1 MKRAKYLTVLFAGT
15 LVYIIMSLSFGQNS
29 LKCYSQ
35 MEEQKRIVSKQ
46 KAEIQ
51 NINTELQLELYALKN
66 DKAVIA
72 AYARKM
78 DYVIDDEKL
87 IKITGLK
94 PYQNQIYDT
103 GKVIRHQ
110 EPEYVSE
117 KLCKC
122 CGIVAAFVVLLIML
136 IFDVKKGNV
145 SFTRDKKEFVA
156 GIPVYN
162 VPQV

>member
-136 IFDVKKGNV
+136 IFDFKKGE
-145 SFTRDKKEFVA
+145 FHILKKKNNLVA

-162 VPQV
+162 LPQI

>member
-1 MKRAKYLTVLFAGT
+1 MKRAKYLTVLFVGT
-15 LVYIIMSLSFGQNS
+15 LVYVVMSLCFGQNS

-51 NINTELQLELYALKN
+51 SINTELTLELSALKN

-78 DYVIDDEKL
+78 DYVQDGEQL
-87 IKITGLK
+87 VKITGLK
-94 PYQNQIYDT
+94 PYQNALYDT
-103 GKVIRHQ
+103 GTLIRHV

-117 KLCKC
+117 KLCKM
-122 CGIVAAFVVLLIML
+122 CGLCAAMLVLILML
-136 IFDVKKGNV
+136 IFDFKKGTL
-145 SFTRDKKEFVA
+145 SFTRNKKEFVA

-162 VPQV
+162 VPQI

>member
-1 MKRAKYLTVLFAGT
+1 
-15 LVYIIMSLSFGQNS
+15 
-29 LKCYSQ
+29 

-51 NINTELQLELYALKN
+51 SINSELNLELSALKN

-78 DYVIDDEKL
+78 DYVSDGEQL
-87 IKITGLK
+87 VKITGLK
-94 PYQNQIYDT
+94 PYQNALYDT
-103 GKVIRHQ
+103 GTVVRHV

-117 KLCKC
+117 KLCKM
-122 CGIVAAFVVLLIML
+122 CGLCAAMFVLLIML
-136 IFDVKKGNV
+136 IFDFKKGQI
-145 SFTRDKKEFVA
+145 SFTHKKNDFVA
-156 GIPVYN
+156 GIPVYE

>member
-15 LVYIIMSLSFGQNS
+15 LVYVVLSLCFGQNS
-29 LKCYSQ
+29 LRCYSQ

-51 NINTELQLELYALKN
+51 SINTELTLELSALKN

-78 DYVIDDEKL
+78 DYVSDGEQL
-87 IKITGLK
+87 VKITGLK
-94 PYQNQIYDT
+94 PYQNTLYDT
-103 GKVIRHQ
+103 GSVIRHV
-110 EPEYVSE
+110 EPSYVSE
-117 KLCKC
+117 KLCKMC
-122 CGIVAAFVVLLIML
+122 ALCAAMLVLLLMI
-136 IFDVKKGNV
+136 IYDFKKGNL
-145 SFTRDKKEFVA
+145 SFTKQKKEFVA

-162 VPQV
+162 VPQL

>member
-1 MKRAKYLTVLFAGT
+1 MKRAKYLTVLFVGT
-15 LVYIIMSLSFGQNS
+15 LVYVVMSLSFGPNS

-51 NINTELQLELYALKN
+51 NINTELSLELSALKN

-78 DYVIDDEKL
+78 DYVSDGEQL
-87 IKITGLK
+87 VKITGLK
-94 PYQNQIYDT
+94 PYQNALYNT
-103 GKVIRHQ
+103 GTIVRHE
-110 EPEYVSE
+110 EPEFVSE
-117 KLCKC
+117 KLCKMC
-122 CGIVAAFVVLLIML
+122 ALCAAMLVLMLML
-136 IFDVKKGNV
+136 IFDFKKGNL
-145 SFTRDKKEFVA
+145 SLSRQKKEFVA

-162 VPQV
+162 LPQV

>member
-15 LVYIIMSLSFGQNS
+15 LVYVVMSLCFGQNS

-35 MEEQKRIVSKQ
+35 LEEQKRIVSKQ

-51 NINTELQLELYALKN
+51 NINTELTLELNALKN

-78 DYVIDDEKL
+78 DYVTDDEKL
-87 IKITGLK
+87 VKITGLK
-94 PYQNQIYDT
+94 PYQNALYDT
-103 GKVIRHQ
+103 GSIVRHV

-117 KLCKC
+117 KLCKLS
-122 CGIVAAFVVLLIML
+122 GLVAALAVLLVLLISD
-136 IFDVKKGNV
+136 IKKGEIVFSKNKRV
-145 SFTRDKKEFVA
+145 PVA

-162 VPQV
+162 VPLN

>member
-15 LVYIIMSLSFGQNS
+15 LVYVVLSLCFGQNS
-29 LKCYSQ
+29 LRCYSQ

-51 NINTELQLELYALKN
+51 NINTELTLELNALKN

-78 DYVIDDEKL
+78 DYVSDDEKL
-87 IKITGLK
+87 VKITGLK
-94 PYQNQIYDT
+94 PYQNALYDT
-103 GKVIRHQ
+103 GTVVRHQ
-110 EPEYVSE
+110 ELDFVSE
-117 KLCKC
+117 KICKMA
-122 CGIVAAFVVLLIML
+122 GITAALLVLLLMIVYD
-136 IFDVKKGNV
+136 FRKGNIV
-145 SFTRDKKEFVA
+145 LPGNKKVPVT

-162 VPQV
+162 IS

>member
-1 MKRAKYLTVLFAGT
+1 MKRAKYLTVLFVGT
-15 LVYIIMSLSFGQNS
+15 LVYVVMSLCFGPNS

-51 NINTELQLELYALKN
+51 SINTELTLELSALKN

-78 DYVIDDEKL
+78 DYVSDGEQL
-87 IKITGLK
+87 VKITGLK
-94 PYQNQIYDT
+94 PYQNALYDT
-103 GKVIRHQ
+103 GTLVRHV
-110 EPEYVSE
+110 EPEFVSE
-117 KLCKC
+117 KLCKMSALC
-122 CGIVAAFVVLLIML
+122 AAMLVLLLML
-136 IFDVKKGNV
+136 IFDFRKGEL
-145 SFTRDKKEFVA
+145 SFKRQKKEFVA

-162 VPQV
+162 VPQI

>member
-15 LVYIIMSLSFGQNS
+15 LVYILTSLAFGQNS
-29 LKCYSQ
+29 FKCYSQ

-51 NINTELQLELYALKN
+51 SINSELQLELTALKS

-78 DYVIDDEKL
+78 DYVSDDEKL
-87 IKITGLK
+87 VKITGLK
-94 PYQNQIYDT
+94 PYQNQLYDT
-103 GKVIRHQ
+103 GTVIRHQ

-117 KLCKC
+117 KLCKAS
-122 CGIVAAFVVLLIML
+122 GIAAALFVLLILL
-136 IFDVKKGNV
+136 IIDFKKGEL
-145 SFTRDKKEFVA
+145 SFKREQKVPVT

-162 VPQV
+162 LPQM

>member
-1 MKRAKYLTVLFAGT
+1 MKRAKYLTVVFVGT
-15 LVYIIMSLSFGQNS
+15 LVYVVMSLCFGQNS

-51 NINTELQLELYALKN
+51 SINTELTLELSALKN

-78 DYVIDDEKL
+78 DYVSDGEQL
-87 IKITGLK
+87 VKITGLK
-94 PYQNQIYDT
+94 PYQNTLYDT
-103 GKVIRHQ
+103 GSVIRHV
-110 EPEYVSE
+110 EPSYVSE
-117 KLCKC
+117 KLCKMC
-122 CGIVAAFVVLLIML
+122 ALCAAMLVLLLMI
-136 IFDVKKGNV
+136 IYDFKKGNL
-145 SFTRDKKEFVA
+145 SFTKQKKEFVA

-162 VPQV
+162 VPQL

>member
-1 MKRAKYLTVLFAGT
+1 MKRAKYLTVLFVGT
-15 LVYIIMSLSFGQNS
+15 LVYVLLSLTLGQNS
-29 LKCYSQ
+29 FKCYSK

-51 NINTELQLELYALKN
+51 SINTELSLELAALKN

-117 KLCKC
+117 KLCKLC
-122 CGIVAAFVVLLIML
+122 AFVAALAVLLIML
-136 IFDVKKGNV
+136 IIDFKKGEI
-145 SFTRDKKEFVA
+145 SFSKNKKVPVA

-162 VPQV
+162 LPQI

>member
-1 MKRAKYLTVLFAGT
+1 MKRAKYLTVLFVGT
-15 LVYIIMSLSFGQNS
+15 LVYVIMSLGFGQNS

-51 NINTELQLELYALKN
+51 NINTELSLELSALKN

-78 DYVIDDEKL
+78 DYVSDGEQL
-87 IKITGLK
+87 VKITGLK
-94 PYQNQIYDT
+94 PYQNALYDT
-103 GKVIRHQ
+103 GSVVRHE
-110 EPEYVSE
+110 EPDFVSE
-117 KLCKC
+117 KLCKM
-122 CGIVAAFVVLLIML
+122 CGLCAAMFILLIML
-136 IFDVKKGNV
+136 IVDFKNGNISLIRQKK
-145 SFTRDKKEFVA
+145 DFVA

-162 VPQV
+162 IPQV

>member
-1 MKRAKYLTVLFAGT
+1 MKRAKYLTVLFVGT
-15 LVYIIMSLSFGQNS
+15 LVYVCMSLFFGPNS

-51 NINTELQLELYALKN
+51 SINTELSLELSALKN

-78 DYVIDDEKL
+78 DYVQDGEQL
-87 IKITGLK
+87 VKITGLK
-94 PYQNQIYDT
+94 PYQNTLYDT
-103 GKVIRHQ
+103 GTVIRHV
-110 EPEYVSE
+110 EPDYVSE
-117 KLCKC
+117 KLCKMSALC
-122 CGIVAAFVVLLIML
+122 AAMLTLLLII
-136 IFDVKKGNV
+136 IFDFKKGEL
-145 SFTRDKKEFVA
+145 SFKKQNKDFVA

-162 VPQV
+162 VPQI

>member
-15 LVYIIMSLSFGQNS
+15 LVYVVMSLCFGQNS

-51 NINTELQLELYALKN
+51 SINTELTLELSALKN

-78 DYVIDDEKL
+78 DYVSDGEQL
-87 IKITGLK
+87 VKITGLK
-94 PYQNQIYDT
+94 PYQNTLYDT
-103 GKVIRHQ
+103 GSVIRHV
-110 EPEYVSE
+110 EPSYVSE
-117 KLCKC
+117 KLCKMC
-122 CGIVAAFVVLLIML
+122 ALCAAMLVLLLMI
-136 IFDVKKGNV
+136 IYDFKKGNL
-145 SFTRDKKEFVA
+145 SFTKQKKEFVA
-156 GIPVYN
+156 GIPGYN
-162 VPQV
+162 VPQL

>member
-15 LVYIIMSLSFGQNS
+15 LVYVMMSLFFGPNS

-51 NINTELQLELYALKN
+51 NINTELMLELSALKN

-78 DYVIDDEKL
+78 DYVSDGEQL
-87 IKITGLK
+87 VKITGLK
-94 PYQNQIYDT
+94 PYQNALYDT
-103 GKVIRHQ
+103 GSVIRHV
-110 EPEYVSE
+110 EPSFVSE
-117 KLCKC
+117 KLCKMC
-122 CGIVAAFVVLLIML
+122 AMCAAMLILLVLLI
-136 IFDVKKGNV
+136 FDFKKGNL
-145 SFTRDKKEFVA
+145 SFTRQKKDFVA

-162 VPQV
+162 LPQV

>member
-15 LVYIIMSLSFGQNS
+15 LVYVVMSLCFGQNS

-51 NINTELQLELYALKN
+51 NINTELTLELNALKN

-78 DYVIDDEKL
+78 DYVTDDEKL
-87 IKITGLK
+87 VKITGLK
-94 PYQNQIYDT
+94 PYQNTLYDT
-103 GKVIRHQ
+103 GSVIRHV

-117 KLCKC
+117 KLCKLS
-122 CGIVAAFVVLLIML
+122 GIVAALAVLLILL
-136 IFDVKKGNV
+136 ITDIKKGEIVLSKNKRV
-145 SFTRDKKEFVA
+145 PVT

-162 VPQV
+162 VPLN

>member
-15 LVYIIMSLSFGQNS
+15 LVYVILSLSLGQNS

-51 NINTELQLELYALKN
+51 NINTELQLELSALKN

-78 DYVIDDEKL
+78 DYVLDGEKL
-87 IKITGLK
+87 VKITGLK
-94 PYQNQIYDT
+94 PYQNQLYDT
-103 GKVIRHQ
+103 GSVIRHQ
-110 EPEYVSE
+110 DPEYVSE
-117 KLCKC
+117 KLCKA
-122 CGIVAAFVVLLIML
+122 GGVVAALLVLLIML
-136 IFDVKKGNV
+136 IYDFKKGNL
-145 SFTRDKKEFVA
+145 SFTKKENTMVA

-162 VPQV
+162 LPQV

>member
-1 MKRAKYLTVLFAGT
+1 MKRAKYLTVLFVGT
-15 LVYIIMSLSFGQNS
+15 LVYVIMSLGFGQNS

-51 NINTELQLELYALKN
+51 SINSELNLELSALKN

-78 DYVIDDEKL
+78 DYVTDGEQL
-87 IKITGLK
+87 VKITGLK
-94 PYQNQIYDT
+94 QYQNALYDT
-103 GKVIRHQ
+103 GSVVRH
-110 EPEYVSE
+110 EDPEYVSE
-117 KLCKC
+117 KLCKLC
-122 CGIVAAFVVLLIML
+122 AFVAALAVLLIML
-136 IFDVKKGNV
+136 IIDFKKGEI
-145 SFTRDKKEFVA
+145 SFSKNKKVPVA

-162 VPQV
+162 LPQI